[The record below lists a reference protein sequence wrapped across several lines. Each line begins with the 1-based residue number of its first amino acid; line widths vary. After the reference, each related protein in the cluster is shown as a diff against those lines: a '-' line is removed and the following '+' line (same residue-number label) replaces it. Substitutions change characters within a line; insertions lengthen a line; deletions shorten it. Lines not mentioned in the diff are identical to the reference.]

1 MTTETTMNP
10 ELLKSVVSQVAYF
23 VRYGHGNVEEALDK
37 AAGRT
42 YYPEGAIFT
51 KAVYAGKPEER
62 AEVLA
67 AALVELGD
75 TMPAAKLTEAQKI
88 ERQQKEAAAAISEAA
103 RISLQI
109 AANAADA
116 ALIDQAK
123 EFDRN
128 FDRLEGSGVM
138 GAALEQDEWDIAD

>member
-1 MTTETTMNP
+1 MTTETMNP
-10 ELLKSVVSQVAYF
+10 QLLKSVVAQVAYF

-37 AAGRT
+37 AAGKT
-42 YYPEGAIFT
+42 YYPEGGIFT
-51 KAVYAGKPEER
+51 KAVYEGKPEER

>member
-42 YYPEGAIFT
+42 YYPEGA
-51 KAVYAGKPEER
+51 KAVYGGKPEER

-123 EFDRN
+123 ELDRN